1 MRLAMAGGILLLLA
15 ALVATAAATGSGKVL
30 LYGGAGQGKVI
41 FDGRT
46 HASAGIACNDCHT
59 APALFQMQQQ
69 ALITM
74 DDHGRPK
81 ACFAC
86 HNGLQAFNDCE
97 KCHRKF

>member
-1 MRLAMAGGILLLLA
+1 MRLATAGWILLLLA
-15 ALVATAAATGSGKVL
+15 ALAGTAAATGGGKVL
-30 LYGGAGQGKVI
+30 IYGGAGQGKVV

-46 HASAGIACNDCHT
+46 HASAGLVCRDCHT
-59 APALFQMQQQ
+59 EIFEMRKQ

-74 DDHGRPK
+74 ADHGEPK

-86 HNGLQAFNDCE
+86 HNGTKAFNQCE